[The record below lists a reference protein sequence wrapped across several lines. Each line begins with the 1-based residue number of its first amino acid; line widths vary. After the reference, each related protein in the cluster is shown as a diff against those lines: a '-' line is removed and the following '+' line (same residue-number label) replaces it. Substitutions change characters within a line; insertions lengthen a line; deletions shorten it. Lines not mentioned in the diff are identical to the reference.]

1 MPYSFHNDKEAYFT
15 MQRDVTLSHII
26 PFVQKSLPEFNIK
39 NATILE
45 VGCGEAGVLEAFL
58 EQGAGH
64 CVGIE
69 FTKGRAELAK
79 SFLSSANEADRF
91 SILVQN
97 IHDASVQ
104 AQFLS
109 TFDLIVLKDVIE
121 HIHDRPKMMA
131 TLKSLLKPN
140 GAIFFGFPPWQM
152 PFGGHQ
158 QNSTSSI
165 IKATPWIHLLPVDVY
180 LGLVKMFDNRPGFV
194 AGKREIRDTRISIGD
209 YESLMGSTGFYE
221 VARIDYLSNP
231 IYAYK
236 FGFEPIKQVSWV
248 SALPGIRN
256 FVTTCIYSI
265 VKSSCTKKI

>member
-1 MPYSFHNDKEAYFT
+1 MPYSFHNDKEGYFQ

-26 PFVQKSLPEFNIK
+26 PFVQKSLPKFNIK

-45 VGCGEAGVLEAFL
+45 VGCGEAGVLKAFL
-58 EQGAGH
+58 EQGANH

-69 FTKGRAELAK
+69 LSAGRVELAK
-79 SFLSSANEADRF
+79 QFLARTFAEDRF
-91 SILVQN
+91 TIECKN

-104 AQFLS
+104 AQFQS

-140 GAIFFGFPPWQM
+140 GAIFFGLPPWQM

-165 IKATPWIHLLPVDVY
+165 IKVTPWIHLLPVDIY
-180 LGLVKMFDNRPGFV
+180 LGIVKIFDNRPGFI
-194 AGKREIRDTRISIGD
+194 AGLLEIRNTRLPIGE
-209 YESLMGSTGFYE
+209 YESLVKESGFDE
-221 VARIDYLSNP
+221 IARQDYLVNP
-231 IYAYK
+231 IYKYK
-236 FGFEPIKQVSWV
+236 FGINPRRQSSWV
-248 SALPGIRN
+248 KDITGLRN
-256 FVTTCIYSI
+256 LITTCVYSI
-265 VKSSCTKKI
+265 LQARN